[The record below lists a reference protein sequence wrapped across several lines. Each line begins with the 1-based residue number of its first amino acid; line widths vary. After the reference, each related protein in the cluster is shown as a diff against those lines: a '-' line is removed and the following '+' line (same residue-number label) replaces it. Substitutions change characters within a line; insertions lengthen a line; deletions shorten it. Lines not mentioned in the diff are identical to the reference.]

1 MYVFMCLWARVCTY
15 VHATVCVGV
24 YVRVRACHGSSH
36 RMWMARGLG
45 VSQRWWKSLTDGQLG
60 REGGMG
66 CTVEQATEWGTRGGG
81 GGGGTTDPEA

>member
-1 MYVFMCLWARVCTY
+1 
-15 VHATVCVGV
+15 
-24 YVRVRACHGSSH
+24 
-36 RMWMARGLG
+36 MARGLG

-81 GGGGTTDPEA
+81 GGGWAAPQTQRRDGRQAWQESLLCHLPAV